1 MKNGQIKP
9 QEVRVGQIMPQR
21 PKTGQIMVPV
31 QPKPKLMY

>member
-1 MKNGQIKP
+1 MKNGQVKP
-9 QEVRVGQIMPQR
+9 QEVRVGQIIPQR